1 MKGEIKTFSYEWKL
15 RELLAS
21 RLATDKW
28 LKNVLSSERKS
39 SQKKSEA
46 FRNERTMEWVKIE
59 ETYSSLHDFKPYFV
73 VEAKFIMPSD
83 VVVLGGR
90 DIE

>member
-1 MKGEIKTFSYEWKL
+1 MKGEIKTFSHEWKL

-21 RLATDKW
+21 RLAKDEW

-46 FRNERTMEWVKIE
+46 FGSERTMEWVKIE
-59 ETYSSLHDFKPYFV
+59 ETYSFTSRF
-73 VEAKFIMPSD
+73 
-83 VVVLGGR
+83 
-90 DIE
+90 

>member
-1 MKGEIKTFSYEWKL
+1 MKGEIKTLSYEWKL

-21 RLATDKW
+21 RCATDEW

-46 FRNERTMEWVKIE
+46 FRNERTMEWAKIE
-59 ETYSSLHDFKPYFV
+59 ETYSSPHDFKPYFV

-83 VVVLGGR
+83 VAVLGGR

>member
-1 MKGEIKTFSYEWKL
+1 MSYEWKL

-21 RLATDKW
+21 RCATDEW

-39 SQKKSEA
+39 SQKSEA
-46 FRNERTMEWVKIE
+46 FRNERTMEWAKIE
-59 ETYSSLHDFKPYFV
+59 ETYSSPHDFKPYFV

-83 VVVLGGR
+83 VVLGGR

>member
-1 MKGEIKTFSYEWKL
+1 MKTFSYEWKL

-21 RLATDKW
+21 RLAKDEW

-39 SQKKSEA
+39 SQKSEA
-46 FRNERTMEWVKIE
+46 FGSERTMEWVKIE
-59 ETYSSLHDFKPYFV
+59 ETYSSPHDFKPYFV

-83 VVVLGGR
+83 AVVLGGR